1 MLNHSIFLKKFII
14 IIEKK
19 KKKEN
24 NLFSVYDPLSV
35 KLLMGLTLQISHL
48 TNANLDMVLKIH

>member
-1 MLNHSIFLKKFII
+1 MLNHSIFFKKLII
-14 IIEKK
+14 VIER

-24 NLFSVYDPLSV
+24 NLFSVYDPLIV

-48 TNANLDMVLKIH
+48 TNTNLDMVLKIH